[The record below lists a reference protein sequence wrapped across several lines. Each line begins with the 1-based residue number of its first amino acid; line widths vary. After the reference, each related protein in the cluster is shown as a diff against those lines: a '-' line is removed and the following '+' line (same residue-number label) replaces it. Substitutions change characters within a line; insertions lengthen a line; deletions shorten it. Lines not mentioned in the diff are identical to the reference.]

1 MHLKLKAV
9 FCFSY
14 QRPTPFKII
23 SPNLY
28 AKTALRVSHIRPT
41 WPCQRSPAS
50 GRDFFGC
57 TDNDLE
63 ERDAAIAASRKAYEE
78 HRAEELSLGPP
89 IGASEIQ
96 PE

>member
-1 MHLKLKAV
+1 M
-9 FCFSY
+9 
-14 QRPTPFKII
+14 QRLPCVCHTFGPD
-23 SPNLY
+23 
-28 AKTALRVSHIRPT
+28 

-89 IGASEIQ
+89 IGTSEIQ
-96 PE
+96 PEGSVGAPLALNLNVAENPI